1 MATIDLDD
9 LRKEIEEDRKSL
21 SEKEAVLRFLEGRV
35 SNTPAPTPIFRE
47 YLTDHDDDG
56 IISLDALIPEIRRRT
71 VIDDIQDV
79 VGRFGNQEFTVVHVE
94 AALKKTGYAF
104 KGDKSPRPRIS
115 TALGKLEDKGVIVRT
130 FEGKGNV
137 PHRYKL
143 KGEIDEL

>member
-35 SNTPAPTPIFRE
+35 SSSSASGKIVHESPLPQN
-47 YLTDHDDDG
+47 DG
-56 IISLDALIPEIRRRT
+56 IISLDSLIPEMRRRT
-71 VIDDIQDV
+71 VIDDIQGV
-79 VGRFGNQEFTVVHVE
+79 IGRFGNQEFTVVHVE
-94 AALKKTGYAF
+94 AALKQTGYEF
-104 KGDKSPRPRIS
+104 KGEKSPRPRIS
-115 TALGKLEDKGVIVRT
+115 TALGKLEDQGVIVRT

>member
-9 LRKEIEEDRKSL
+9 LRKEIEDDKKRL

-35 SNTPAPTPIFRE
+35 SNIPVSASIVRNDFPSK
-47 YLTDHDDDG
+47 DDG
-56 IISLDALIPEIRRRT
+56 IISLDTLIPEIKRRT
-71 VIDDIQDV
+71 VIDDIHDV

-94 AALKKTGYAF
+94 AALKKTGYEF

-115 TALGKLEDKGVIVRT
+115 TALGKLEDQGVIVRS